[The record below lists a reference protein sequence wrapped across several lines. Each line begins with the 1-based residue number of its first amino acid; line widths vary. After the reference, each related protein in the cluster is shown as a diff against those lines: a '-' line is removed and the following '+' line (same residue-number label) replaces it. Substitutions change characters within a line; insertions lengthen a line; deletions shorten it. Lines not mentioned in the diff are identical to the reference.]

1 MTCGVHVL
9 KLWAETNL
17 DARAMCRKVARTEL
31 RNDTVSVP
39 VRPNPTPQDPDAV
52 TLPRVSISRDSQLAT
67 PLTRSRSSR
76 QPWTRCRMYLVRLR
90 LIIVTPSAF
99 PCTLAKKCSS
109 YTALMADLARQT
121 TTLFLRVVPSPC
133 FVQLQ
138 SLWHGWFILLHSN
151 FKIMQPQ
158 KRPFPIQC
166 HALRTSCWW
175 RQRGLFGE
183 SHKCGHESPL
193 SLPQRLST
201 QFFPPIPR
209 EAPHIFR
216 FSTDSTSV
224 LRLCTFVTR
233 IPFHQ
238 RHLPI
243 AICEC

>member
-1 MTCGVHVL
+1 M
-9 KLWAETNL
+9 

-76 QPWTRCRMYLVRLR
+76 QPWTRCRMYLVRPR

-133 FVQLQ
+133 SFNCNHYGTDG
-138 SLWHGWFILLHSN
+138 SFYCTAILKLCSHRN
-151 FKIMQPQ
+151 
-158 KRPFPIQC
+158 
-166 HALRTSCWW
+166 AL
-175 RQRGLFGE
+175 F
-183 SHKCGHESPL
+183 PL
-193 SLPQRLST
+193 SATPCVQAVGGGNVVSLVNHINAATKVPCLFLNGSLLSSSLRFHVKLLIFFAFPQTAPPSSGSARL
-201 QFFPPIPR
+201 
-209 EAPHIFR
+209 
-216 FSTDSTSV
+216 
-224 LRLCTFVTR
+224 
-233 IPFHQ
+233 
-238 RHLPI
+238 
-243 AICEC
+243 